1 MIDEARSRTQLA
13 DASPPTVKI
22 LGICG
27 SLRMNSYNSA
37 VLDSL
42 TRFLPAGAVL
52 ERFKGIEQLPLY
64 NEDEDTENPPYLVRD
79 LRAKIS
85 ASDALV
91 WVTPEFNHT
100 IPAVIKN
107 AIEWTSHPI
116 SRAALLGHTSAI
128 VVVTKGRGGYRGLAD
143 LTRVLGDVGGFV
155 LPAPEV
161 CVQFADR
168 SLGFDETG
176 ALVYHDAVSE
186 RLLQV
191 LLHSLCGA
199 AVARAGAIGA
209 QSWHSVLSAMP
220 MKPTGPRETA
230 NERSD

>member
-1 MIDEARSRTQLA
+1 LIDEARSGTPLV
-13 DASPPTVKI
+13 DSNPPTVKI

-27 SLRMNSYNSA
+27 SLRKNSYNSA

-42 TRFLPAGAVL
+42 ARLLPTGAVL
-52 ERFKGIEQLPLY
+52 ERFQGIEQLPLY
-64 NEDEDTENPPYLVRD
+64 NEDEDTESPPFVVRD

-85 ASDALV
+85 TSDALV

-116 SRAALLGHTSAI
+116 SRAALLGHTSAV

-155 LPAPEV
+155 VPAPEV

-168 SLGFDETG
+168 TLGFDETG
-176 ALVYHDAVSE
+176 ALVYQDAVSE

-191 LLHSLCGA
+191 LLHSLCA
-199 AVARAGAIGA
+199 AATTRAGAIGT
-209 QSWHSVLSAMP
+209 QSWHSVFAAMP
-220 MKPTGPRETA
+220 IKATEPEETA
-230 NERSD
+230 NE